1 MNSKQLFVVMAAA
14 SLVATLM
21 LAPVLASA
29 TNGFLHVIRSKI
41 VVDNTEQELE
51 AKFVTESDIPKDGS
65 GGAFGYGVLTS
76 QTDVDGTVLVT
87 TTHGGVLD
95 SEDQSDANDPEWHN
109 HYVRL
114 AEDTDGHCDGLEVV
128 DITWESPGRDFE
140 RDNRALMGDVPMS
153 FTGTHSLDRDR
164 EISFE
169 AGAPVA
175 GVSFTLEPVFEDD
188 TLVAVCVNDVTPA
201 DKTIIKE
208 VDDEEEE

>member
-1 MNSKQLFVVMAAA
+1 MAAA
-14 SLVATLM
+14 SLVTALV
-21 LAPVLASA
+21 LAPVFASA

-41 VVDNTEQELE
+41 VVDNAEEELE
-51 AKFVTESDIPKDGS
+51 AKFITEANIPKDGS
-65 GGAFGYGVLTS
+65 GGAFGYGVVTS

-87 TTHGGVLD
+87 TTHAGVLD

-109 HYVRL
+109 HYVRV

-169 AGAPVA
+169 AGAPAA
-175 GVSFTLEPVFEDD
+175 GISFTLEPIFEDD
-188 TLVAVCVNDVTPA
+188 TLVAVCVNDVTVA
-201 DKTIIKE
+201 DKTVIKE
-208 VDDEEEE
+208 ASDNESE